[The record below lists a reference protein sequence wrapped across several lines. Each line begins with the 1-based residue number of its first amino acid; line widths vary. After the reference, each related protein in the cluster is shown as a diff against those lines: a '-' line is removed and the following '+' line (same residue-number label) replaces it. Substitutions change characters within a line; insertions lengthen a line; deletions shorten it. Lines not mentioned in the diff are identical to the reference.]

1 MSAQA
6 RLPKFH
12 RAPEAFTGRRITD
25 RGIEIICIILRYRF
39 ISTST
44 MVKVVG
50 GNEDVT
56 YRHLQ
61 LLYHQ
66 GLVSRFTFPRQG
78 NPGEFIYFLENAA
91 ALREIAHRLAGTE
104 IDWAQIKGNR
114 EKYADMRVTEIGDGF
129 GKFLFIRH
137 ELMISDFHA
146 ALEVGSRTSGG
157 RVALCRWMQ
166 GSALWSRVKM
176 PSRQTFPHRPDAL
189 FTLRFPSAPEGQQ
202 RSNFFYEADRGT
214 TNLTR
219 FKQKLEAHLEYLKQG
234 KQAALGIKRVRAVL
248 VETISAERCE
258 QCMEVASGIST
269 NEQNIAGLFWFSI
282 QGQLNGAGLEPRW
295 ATSTDALLRSLAD

>member
-1 MSAQA
+1 
-6 RLPKFH
+6 
-12 RAPEAFTGRRITD
+12 
-25 RGIEIICIILRYRF
+25 
-39 ISTST
+39 
-44 MVKVVG
+44 
-50 GNEDVT
+50 
-56 YRHLQ
+56 
-61 LLYHQ
+61 
-66 GLVSRFTFPRQG
+66 
-78 NPGEFIYFLENAA
+78 
-91 ALREIAHRLAGTE
+91 
-104 IDWAQIKGNR
+104 
-114 EKYADMRVTEIGDGF
+114 
-129 GKFLFIRH
+129 
-137 ELMISDFHA
+137 
-146 ALEVGSRTSGG
+146 
-157 RVALCRWMQ
+157 
-166 GSALWSRVKM
+166 M

-295 ATSTDALLRSLAD
+295 ATSTDAVLRSLAD